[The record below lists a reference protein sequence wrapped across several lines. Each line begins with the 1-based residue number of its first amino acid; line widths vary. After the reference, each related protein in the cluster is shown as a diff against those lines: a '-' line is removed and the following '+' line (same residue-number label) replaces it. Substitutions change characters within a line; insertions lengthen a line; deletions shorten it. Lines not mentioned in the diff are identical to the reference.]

1 MAEVTLSEA
10 IYDVKVLLTDEPCYS
25 PAPSYCLCLYC
36 SARRLVA
43 AIEAHL
49 GVERRHAEIL
59 LGLADLQ
66 RHGGE

>member
-1 MAEVTLSEA
+1 MTLAEAL
-10 IYDVKVLLTDEPCYS
+10 YDVKVLLTDEPCYS

-43 AIEAHL
+43 AVEAHL
-49 GVERRHAEIL
+49 EARRHEAEML
-59 LGLADLQ
+59 VGLADLH